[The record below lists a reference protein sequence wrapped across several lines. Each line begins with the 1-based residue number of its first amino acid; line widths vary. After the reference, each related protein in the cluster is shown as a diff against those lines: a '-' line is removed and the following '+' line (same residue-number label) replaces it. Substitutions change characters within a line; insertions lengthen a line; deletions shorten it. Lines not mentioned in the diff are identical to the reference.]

1 MTMKQLLAG
10 GTAVTMAATVGL
22 GALASPASAGE
33 RSLSTVLTAD
43 GNTFDGN
50 GKDFDIV
57 TEAALAVLAA
67 KPDSP
72 VKAITDGS
80 VKLTVFAP
88 TDKAFL
94 RLASDFGGQKVT
106 KERAAFT
113 AVAGLGTDTVETV
126 LLYHVIAGAKIN
138 AKSALKADGA
148 KLTTAQGGTIK
159 VKVKGRGTHVSIS
172 LKDRDPDSRDPRVI
186 LSAVDINSGNKQI
199 AHGIDRVLRP
209 VDL

>member
-10 GTAVTMAATVGL
+10 GTAVTLAAAVGMS
-22 GALASPASAGE
+22 AVTTPANAGE
-33 RSLSTVLTAD
+33 RSLATVLTAD
-43 GNTFDGN
+43 GNTFDRN
-50 GKDFDIV
+50 GADYDIV

-94 RLASDFGGQKVT
+94 RLASDLGGQKVT

-113 AVAGLGTDTVETV
+113 AVAGLGIDTVETV

-138 AKSALKADGA
+138 AKTALKSDGA

-159 VKVKGRGTHVSIS
+159 VKVQGTGKHVSIS
-172 LKDRDPDSRDPRVI
+172 LKDKDPDSRDARVI
-186 LSAVDINSGNKQI
+186 LSAVDINAGNKQI
-199 AHGIDRVLRP
+199 AHGVDRVLRP